1 MFSRQSL
8 LAPTHYFWR
17 RSSGEFVRYIITG
30 TVQLSSHCHAAVFGC
45 SKSNDPTEELTDSDY
60 DADYLSSEAGAGLVD
75 SFSLFPLECLPCNP
89 THLPLGSGTQVLY
102 RVSTVL
108 RRDWSTRHYRMSTA
122 TSCLTCLMFYITNSH
137 YEFLVADQAVVQTVY
152 LRVRVHI
159 ISHI

>member
-1 MFSRQSL
+1 MILPRNSQ
-8 LAPTHYFWR
+8 T
-17 RSSGEFVRYIITG
+17 
-30 TVQLSSHCHAAVFGC
+30 Q
-45 SKSNDPTEELTDSDY
+45 DY